1 MVKDLRRWLRLRHSR
16 GIGAATVRKLLDGF
30 TDLETALAADRKS
43 LAASGIAANAIEALH
58 AEPDSRAIENDLCWQ
73 SCTDNHIIP
82 FISTRYPARLRSISD
97 PPLVLY
103 VSGDVEVL
111 HTAQLAM
118 VGSRNPSH
126 SGRETAHQF
135 ARHIAATGI
144 TITSGL
150 ALGIDAASHLGALEA
165 NGLTIAVAATG
176 LDRIYPARHR
186 ELAMRIVDEGALV
199 SEFPPGTTARGEY
212 FPRRNRIISGLSLGT
227 LVVEAAVR
235 SGSLTTAQH
244 AMEQGRE
251 VFAIP
256 GSIHNPMARGCHRL
270 IKQGAKLIEVADE
283 ILEEL
288 APQLG
293 ETHRQLANSGNRAE
307 SCKDTRNSPV
317 GEIDT
322 SYQQLL
328 NCIEYDAQTIDTL
341 IERSGYAAAEVAS
354 MLLMLELNGKITRVE
369 GGKFSRR

>member
-1 MVKDLRRWLRLRHSR
+1 MNSLHHWLRLQHSK
-16 GIGAATVRKLLDGF
+16 GIGAATARKLLGSFDN
-30 TDLETALAADRKS
+30 LETAFDADRAA
-43 LAASGIAANAIEALH
+43 LVASGISASAIAALD
-58 AEPDSRAIENDLCWQ
+58 AEPEFRAIENDLQWQ
-73 SCTDNHIIP
+73 SNVGNHIIP
-82 FISTRYPARLRSISD
+82 FISAHYPARLRGISD
-97 PPLVLY
+97 APLVLY

-118 VGSRNPSH
+118 VGSRNPSPT
-126 SGRETAHQF
+126 GRETAHRF

-150 ALGIDAASHLGALEA
+150 ALGIDAASHQGALEA

-176 LDRIYPARHR
+176 LDRIYPAQHR
-186 ELAMRIVDEGALV
+186 ELATRILAEGALV
-199 SEFPPGTTARGEY
+199 SEFPAGTTARAEY

-270 IKQGAKLIEVADE
+270 IKQGAKLIELADE

-288 APQLG
+288 APQLD
-293 ETHRQLANSGNRAE
+293 ESQRQLLNSGKRIALGNEPEE
-307 SCKDTRNSPV
+307 SLA
-317 GEIDT
+317 GEIDAV
-322 SYQQLL
+322 YQRLL
-328 NCIEYDAQTIDTL
+328 DCIEYEPQTIDTL
-341 IERSGYAAAEVAS
+341 IERSGLAAAEVAS
-354 MLLMLELNGKITRVE
+354 MLLMLELNGKIVRVE
-369 GGKFSRR
+369 GGKFTRR

>member
-1 MVKDLRRWLRLRHSR
+1 MNDLHHWLRLRHSK
-16 GIGAATVRKLLDGF
+16 GIGAATVRKLLDCF
-30 TDLETALAADRKS
+30 ADLETALGADRVA
-43 LAASGIAANAIEALH
+43 LGACGITANAIAALH
-58 AEPDSRAIENDLCWQ
+58 AEPDSRAVENDLRWQ
-73 SCTDNHIIP
+73 SGAGNHIIP
-82 FISTRYPARLRSISD
+82 FISARYPARLRSISD

-103 VSGDVEVL
+103 VCGDVEVL

-135 ARHIAATGI
+135 ASHIAATGI

-150 ALGIDAASHLGALEA
+150 ALGIDAACHLGALEA

-186 ELAMRIVDEGALV
+186 ELATRIVAEGAMV

-270 IKQGAKLIEVADE
+270 IKQGAKLIELADE

-293 ETHRQLANSGNRAE
+293 EAHRQLVNSGRQTALDE
-307 SCKDTRNSPV
+307 ETEGPQI
-317 GEIDT
+317 GEIDAG
-322 SYQQLL
+322 YQRLL
-328 NCIEYDAQTIDTL
+328 DCIEYDAQTIDTL
-341 IERSGYAAAEVAS
+341 IERSGFAAAEVAS
-354 MLLMLELNGKITRVE
+354 MLLMLELNGKIARVE